1 MYVWQ
6 WFRLS
11 CILTWLFKD
20 GYEHWHRYTTKLPD
34 EMWTMLQNRCPD
46 LRELTIDIPL
56 ACHHKFNPTP
66 LLRCRWPN
74 LRTLLISEVWRL
86 VKTIPPCDLPPLRAF
101 FAAHGNIVSL
111 GTVSTQFEEPLE
123 LPFLHHLQLTSAG
136 QRRFS
141 LVLLFTAFQ
150 TFSSLTSLSIWLNF
164 RFEWEFVR
172 EVSDLLKACSQ
183 ISRLEILTCLSTPT
197 FVSPSILKSPIPSN
211 VNITRNMSRQR
222 YTTCRR

>member
-1 MYVWQ
+1 
-6 WFRLS
+6 
-11 CILTWLFKD
+11 
-20 GYEHWHRYTTKLPD
+20 
-34 EMWTMLQNRCPD
+34 MLQNRCPD

-123 LPFLHHLQLTSAG
+123 LPFLRHLHLTG
-136 QRRFS
+136 RFS
-141 LVLLFTAFQ
+141 HVPLFAALRMV
-150 TFSSLTSLSIWLNF
+150 SSLTSLSIWLDF
-164 RFEWEFVR
+164 RLEWEFVR
-172 EVSDLLKACSQ
+172 QVTELLAGCSQ
-183 ISRLEILTCLSTPT
+183 ISHLEISTCLSTRH
-197 FVSPSILKSPIPSN
+197 FVSPSILKSSIPAN
-211 VNITRNMSRQR
+211 VNITRNMSPQR
-222 YTTCRR
+222 YKTCHG